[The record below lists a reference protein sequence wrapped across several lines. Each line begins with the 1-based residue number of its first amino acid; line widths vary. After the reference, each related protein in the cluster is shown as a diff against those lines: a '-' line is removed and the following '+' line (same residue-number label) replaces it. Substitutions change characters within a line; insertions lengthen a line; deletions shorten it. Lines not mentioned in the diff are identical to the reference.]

1 MAVRIAGS
9 PPASRPDTEFYLNA
23 TDDALMAAFQS
34 GDALAFYAL
43 LERHTGMIW
52 KLARQYFGPKA
63 EVDDLTQDLTLTLW
77 QKRDA
82 WKPGTA
88 QFSTWLYRVVSNRC
102 IDIVRQKQILSHDGI
117 LPDHLASHTSS
128 AEENVERRQL
138 ADQMS
143 GLLSELPASQKTAL
157 TLFYYEDA
165 SLPQIASRL
174 KVSELAARSL
184 LKRGKQKLRTMMAAD
199 AA

>member
-9 PPASRPDTEFYLNA
+9 PAKRLDPAFYLGA
-23 TDDALMAAFQS
+23 SDEALMEAFQA
-34 GDALAFYAL
+34 GDALAFHAL

-63 EVDDLTQDLTLTLW
+63 ETDDLIQDLTLTLW

-82 WKPGTA
+82 WKPGIA

-102 IDIVRQKQILSHDGI
+102 IDVVRQKQILSHDGI
-117 LPDHLASHTSS
+117 LPDHIATKSPS
-128 AEENVERRQL
+128 AEDNVERRQL

-143 GLLSELPASQKTAL
+143 GLLNELPLNQKRAL

-165 SLPQIASRL
+165 TVPQIASRL
-174 KVSELAARSL
+174 SVSELAARSL
-184 LKRGKQKLRTMMAAD
+184 LKRGKQKLRTMMNAEAA
-199 AA
+199 